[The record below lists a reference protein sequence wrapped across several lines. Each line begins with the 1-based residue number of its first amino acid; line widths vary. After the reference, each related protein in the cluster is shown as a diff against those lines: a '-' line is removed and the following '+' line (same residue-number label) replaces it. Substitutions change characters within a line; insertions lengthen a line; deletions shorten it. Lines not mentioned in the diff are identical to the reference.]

1 MDNIDKR
8 IKQIDKQL
16 AKIEKKNN
24 NMRFLETVNYASDA
38 IDASGIM
45 SAGEFGF
52 VDNIKMGFL
61 TPFSLTVTI
70 YESINI
76 LREFGAYA
84 AIPIALLG
92 ILSVPCAIIDI
103 ALAPVCWFHNFVTML
118 PGHLIVNAIIKHR
131 KNKWEKKLPE
141 VEKVVNNL
149 KQEKENLLAQKENK
163 REKEDKKEK
172 VVAEK
177 KLKQKGKSTTNFE
190 SMSGKEI
197 AKYIVKSKKAKQSNS
212 KKAEEQE
219 ETL

>member
-16 AKIEKKNN
+16 AKIEKKND

-70 YESINI
+70 YEGINI

-118 PGHLIVNAIIKHR
+118 PGHLIANAIIKHR

-149 KQEKENLLAQKENK
+149 KKEKENLLAQKENK
-163 REKEDKKEK
+163 REKEDKNENVVVEKE
-172 VVAEK
+172 
-177 KLKQKGKSTTNFE
+177 LNQRSISTTDLEN
-190 SMSGKEI
+190 MNGKEI

-212 KKAEEQE
+212 KKAEEKE